1 MLQELNLYLQFLFE
15 LIVDRGPSVGL
26 DVALN
31 RFDLFHGHLFLA
43 LDSGRLGILYVQL
56 LIVMILILCSRVCP
70 LLPCL
75 FLVPKGIYFLC
86 YRFDIIHVLRMFKF
100 VKVKNATI
108 SHLADSM
115 RRNTQ
120 HMINKCSHTIWVFVR
135 EVHII
140 TASINGCV

>member
-26 DVALN
+26 DVTLN

-75 FLVPKGIYFLC
+75 FLVP
-86 YRFDIIHVLRMFKF
+86 
-100 VKVKNATI
+100 
-108 SHLADSM
+108 
-115 RRNTQ
+115 
-120 HMINKCSHTIWVFVR
+120 
-135 EVHII
+135 
-140 TASINGCV
+140 